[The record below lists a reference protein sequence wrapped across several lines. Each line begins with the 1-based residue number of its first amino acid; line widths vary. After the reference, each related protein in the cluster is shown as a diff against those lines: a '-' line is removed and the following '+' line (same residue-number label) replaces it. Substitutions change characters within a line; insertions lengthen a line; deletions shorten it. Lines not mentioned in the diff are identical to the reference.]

1 LIDQIQCW
9 EEIEIVAER
18 FSHTLCDCSFFFQ
31 KITLFCF
38 KEKLTQLIGAD
49 DKRFGSRPLRFVNDV
64 DVLDGR
70 YLFFTDSDWLY
81 PRKEFMSVLLRSNP
95 RGR

>member
-1 LIDQIQCW
+1 M
-9 EEIEIVAER
+9 
-18 FSHTLCDCSFFFQ
+18 FFR
-31 KITLFCF
+31 KYDILFF
-38 KEKLTQLIGAD
+38 LEKLSQLISAD

-81 PRKEFMSVLLRSNP
+81 PRKDFMSVLLRANP
-95 RGR
+95 RGRYTYLISYIVFINLYCD

>member
-1 LIDQIQCW
+1 M
-9 EEIEIVAER
+9 
-18 FSHTLCDCSFFFQ
+18 
-31 KITLFCF
+31 FCF
-38 KEKLTQLIGAD
+38 VEQLTQLISAD
-49 DKRFGSRPLRFVNDV
+49 DKRFGDHPLRFVNDV

-81 PRKEFMSVLLRSNP
+81 PRKEFMSVLLHANP